1 MSHRVFIFYYVLL
14 FVSSSGRA
22 NETSDIRITPFSF
35 FLFGFDPSRPPFFL
49 YVCVCVSL
57 YLSLCPNWCRYHA
70 TSDMDGSSGDC
81 VAAKSKASNHQAV
94 SFVQQLPSRMRVNEG
109 DAVELQVVITGEI
122 SF

>member
-1 MSHRVFIFYYVLL
+1 
-14 FVSSSGRA
+14 
-22 NETSDIRITPFSF
+22 
-35 FLFGFDPSRPPFFL
+35 
-49 YVCVCVSL
+49 
-57 YLSLCPNWCRYHA
+57 
-70 TSDMDGSSGDC
+70 MDGSSGDC